1 MEACVTLSKKNY
13 GLLFVLAALLIIG
26 GCKKKETAPPPPPPP
41 PPAAPTA
48 SLSANPDS
56 VTPGQATTLS
66 WHGKCQRRLYRRH
79 RQGRSQRITIGDAAS
94 FDHLSPDREGS
105 G

>member
-1 MEACVTLSKKNY
+1 VTLSKKNY
-13 GLLFVLAALLIIG
+13 GLLFVLAALLIVG

-56 VTPGQATTLS
+56 VPPGQATTLTWRTENAMTFPS
-66 WHGKCQRRLYRRH
+66 KASVRSIPADHRR
-79 RQGRSQRITIGDAAS
+79 
-94 FDHLSPDREGS
+94 
-105 G
+105 

>member
-13 GLLFVLAALLIIG
+13 VLLFLMAALLVVG

-48 SLSANPDS
+48 SLSANPNR
-56 VTPGQATTLS
+56 VTPGQPTTSTWRTENAHKLKTEGIGTIDPNGS
-66 WHGKCQRRLYRRH
+66 QPVTPHPSTPCRH
-79 RQGRSQRITIGDAAS
+79 
-94 FDHLSPDREGS
+94 P
-105 G
+105 